1 MLLHLPTTFLHP
13 SLSTNILAHAVG
25 DLGMAAPANHLP
37 LLPLPLPTTAL
48 LHPPVQVFNGQH
60 YNVKADVF
68 SFAMAMYELVHR
80 RLILSTILEKHFGS
94 SFEEKEL
101 ALYEYA
107 SAVATQGYR

>member
-37 LLPLPLPTTAL
+37 LLPLPTTAL

>member
-1 MLLHLPTTFLHP
+1 M
-13 SLSTNILAHAVG
+13 
-25 DLGMAAPANHLP
+25 
-37 LLPLPLPTTAL
+37 
-48 LHPPVQVFNGQH
+48 QVFNGEH
-60 YNVKADVF
+60 YNMKADVF

-107 SAVATQGYR
+107 TAVAKEGFRWADGGFGGGGRRET

>member
-1 MLLHLPTTFLHP
+1 M
-13 SLSTNILAHAVG
+13 
-25 DLGMAAPANHLP
+25 
-37 LLPLPLPTTAL
+37 
-48 LHPPVQVFNGQH
+48 
-60 YNVKADVF
+60 KADVF

>member
-1 MLLHLPTTFLHP
+1 M
-13 SLSTNILAHAVG
+13 
-25 DLGMAAPANHLP
+25 
-37 LLPLPLPTTAL
+37 
-48 LHPPVQVFNGQH
+48 
-60 YNVKADVF
+60 KADVF

-107 SAVATQGYR
+107 TAVAKEGFRWVDGGYGRGRRETE

>member
-1 MLLHLPTTFLHP
+1 M
-13 SLSTNILAHAVG
+13 
-25 DLGMAAPANHLP
+25 
-37 LLPLPLPTTAL
+37 
-48 LHPPVQVFNGQH
+48 FNGLD

-107 SAVATQGYR
+107 SAVATQGYRCEGLDCGDKKADIGGSPQAAHIYTLAWTEMAFHVGGAPLPPHPPGDHCTFNA